1 MDASIGSRSPGTSAK
16 GREAGKTVG
25 RPRGEPDQSVGTG
38 QILAWPGRQHPPE
51 VGAGRFLE
59 GAIAALEQQIRARQI
74 LRPTDFLR
82 LGLAIVPLRESGFI
96 LTGRYENRVE
106 IRVRPAAPSDAPTE
120 AGLRWDVVG
129 AWHPDRQP
137 AVHTATIDE
146 WLGLPF
152 ADAFALVRGLINE
165 VVSESR
171 GTSAVTDCFTCRGR
185 TILNPSRDAFGNE
198 TSPASEY
205 GESYSAWRARSPFLP
220 RS

>member
-82 LGLAIVPLRESGFI
+82 LGLAIVPLHESGFV

-106 IRVRPAAPSDAPTE
+106 IRVHPAAPNDAAPE
-120 AGLRWDVVG
+120 AGLLWDVVG

-165 VVSESR
+165 AVSESR
-171 GTSAVTDCFTCRGR
+171 GTSAVTDCFADRGR
-185 TILNPSRDAFGNE
+185 TILNPFRDAFGNE

-205 GESYSAWRARSPFLP
+205 GESYLAWRARSPFLA